1 MLNDCFAAFNMLGL
15 IHVVEREDQNIVT
28 IEFHDHSGAQS
39 GSHFNDTFKFTLGA
53 LGES

>member
-1 MLNDCFAAFNMLGL
+1 MLGL

-28 IEFHDHSGAQS
+28 IEFHDRSAQA

-53 LGES
+53 LGQ